1 MEKSFFKE
9 FSPLTPADQIAKI
22 QFDQGGQ
29 KGYNDLLWST
39 PEGIEVHPIYPQADQ
54 QVNSSVFNETISW
67 SITQYLPVHQNEEVF
82 LSQLQ
87 KALVNGVECLYLEL
101 KNPCDFIPAILAQL
115 QKVGGP
121 IFFIFRYVP
130 NKANLKWIDQCSNC
144 IICYD
149 FLAEALLQG
158 GWSSSYNNSKRAWL
172 SLHSQHKTMSVYV
185 NAAVYANAGAHLAQ
199 QLTYALLHVNEYLNV
214 LSSQQQ
220 KAPVEL
226 IVQFAF
232 GSNYFFEIAK
242 CHAFRGM
249 LAHLIEVYDFPINLR
264 LLGEPLRRNKC
275 TLDYNVN
282 LLRTSTEMM
291 SAVLGGVD
299 FVMNHPYDLR
309 FNPPNDFAD
318 RIARNQLLLLKHESG
333 FDQLR
338 SPVAGTHYLSSLIE
352 GLKAKS
358 WAHFLTE
365 EAQGGW
371 VKIVDSNR
379 LQKSIA
385 STAALE
391 KKRLHAGEQVLVG
404 ATKYQDDTTLNVK
417 AQLEAPPDLYSDF
430 IPLTLQYLQQ

>member
-67 SITQYLPVHQNEEVF
+67 SITQYLPVHQEEEVF
-82 LSQLQ
+82 LGQLQ
-87 KALVNGVECLYLEL
+87 KALENGVECLYLEL
-101 KNPCDFIPAILAQL
+101 KNPCDFIPAILVQL
-115 QKVGGP
+115 KKAVGP
-121 IFFIFRYVP
+121 TFFIFRYTP
-130 NKANLKWIDQCSNC
+130 NRENLQLIDQCLNC

-158 GWSSSYNNSKRAWL
+158 GWSSTYNDSKRAWL
-172 SLHSQHKTMSVYV
+172 SLGAQYKTMSVFV
-185 NAAVYANAGAHLAQ
+185 NAAVYANAGAHLTQ
-199 QLTYALLHVNEYLNV
+199 QLTYALLQLNEYLNI
-214 LSSQQQ
+214 LSLQQQ

-249 LAHLIEVYDFPINLR
+249 LAHLFEAYDFPVNIR

-417 AQLEAPPDLYSDF
+417 AQLEAPSDLYSDF

>member
-1 MEKSFFKE
+1 
-9 FSPLTPADQIAKI
+9 
-22 QFDQGGQ
+22 
-29 KGYNDLLWST
+29 
-39 PEGIEVHPIYPQADQ
+39 
-54 QVNSSVFNETISW
+54 
-67 SITQYLPVHQNEEVF
+67 
-82 LSQLQ
+82 
-87 KALVNGVECLYLEL
+87 
-101 KNPCDFIPAILAQL
+101 
-115 QKVGGP
+115 
-121 IFFIFRYVP
+121 
-130 NKANLKWIDQCSNC
+130 
-144 IICYD
+144 
-149 FLAEALLQG
+149 
-158 GWSSSYNNSKRAWL
+158 
-172 SLHSQHKTMSVYV
+172 
-185 NAAVYANAGAHLAQ
+185 
-199 QLTYALLHVNEYLNV
+199 
-214 LSSQQQ
+214 
-220 KAPVEL
+220 
-226 IVQFAF
+226 
-232 GSNYFFEIAK
+232 
-242 CHAFRGM
+242 M
-249 LAHLIEVYDFPINLR
+249 LAHLIEAYDFPINLR

-417 AQLEAPPDLYSDF
+417 AQLEAPSDLYSDF